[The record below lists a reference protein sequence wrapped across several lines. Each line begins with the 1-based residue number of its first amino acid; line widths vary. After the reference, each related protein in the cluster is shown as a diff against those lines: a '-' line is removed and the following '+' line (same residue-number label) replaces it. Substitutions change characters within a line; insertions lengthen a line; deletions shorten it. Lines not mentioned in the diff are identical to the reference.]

1 MGGYTQPRVG
11 GSPRTESSAHNS
23 LRGAGWSW
31 RNRPS
36 FLARAFGLRQR
47 NLTESSQLVVHSSQ
61 PHAVGQR
68 GRAWLPFVYGRN
80 SFCGRKHHATETKKI
95 GTFPRRFHSVLV
107 LPFMA
112 LDLAASNLGACT
124 SRGF

>member
-80 SFCGRKHHATETKKI
+80 SFCGRKHHATETKKDRDVPTAVPFCS
-95 GTFPRRFHSVLV
+95 GSSVHG
-107 LPFMA
+107 P
-112 LDLAASNLGACT
+112 G
-124 SRGF
+124 SRSE